1 MAQSVRNR
9 KQGTTVDY
17 SANNKVTV
25 GLARGM
31 VYRELYLRL
40 QGAITCT
47 PTNNTLAKT
56 KRGDEWA
63 VLRKI
68 ELIANGTDVLRSFD
82 ANFLWWLNYFM
93 YSVAPK
99 VEPTIGDAATANPA
113 FDSVLIV
120 PLWMPKAVRPIDTA
134 LDSREL
140 SSLELAITWGDYTS
154 INGSATAWT
163 TEPTVEIYSLESF
176 NISGP
181 FSQWRIFTIEKEIT
195 ATNTRFQVQLPV
207 GKMYRGF
214 ILNTIDTLIDQ
225 GDILNNFKLVSGTSV
240 FTDIHAQDDVLQQ
253 IGLLRNSIQRHINAD
268 VAGSVYEGLRR
279 SDESDLAGW
288 YFYDHVTD
296 GRLTEAID
304 TLGFSEFT
312 IEADVTVGSGTT
324 KLFVYPLEI
333 VPIRGGANG

>member
-1 MAQSVRNR
+1 MAQSVRTR

-17 SANNKVTV
+17 SANNKVTI

-31 VYRELYLRL
+31 VYRELYIRL
-40 QGAITCT
+40 QGQLDCDATL
-47 PTNNTLAKT
+47 NTLAKT

-63 VLRKI
+63 VIKKI

-93 YSVAPK
+93 YSAAPK
-99 VEPTIGDAATANPA
+99 ITAVIGDASINPA
-113 FDSVLIV
+113 FDVVLII

-140 SSLELAITWGDYTS
+140 SSLELTITWGDHTS
-154 INGSATAWT
+154 INASADGWT

-253 IGLLRNSIQRHINAD
+253 VGMLRNALQRHINGS
-268 VAGSVYEGLRR
+268 VAASVYEGLRR

-312 IEADVTVGSGTT
+312 IEANVTVGSGTT

-333 VPIRGGANG
+333 VPIRGGANR